1 MNRKMVRIVSLP
13 LVVLTKQKTDMLM
26 NEKKLYETPEVSVIK
41 LKAEGMICAS
51 GNNWDTD
58 ELPGFEFEYE

>member
-1 MNRKMVRIVSLP
+1 
-13 LVVLTKQKTDMLM
+13 MLM

-58 ELPGFEFEYE
+58 ELPGFEFEDE